1 MGDTVLGGSV
11 LPLLALVPTV
21 CEVDPPAVA
30 WSQPRWSSEAAGSHS
45 QCPAQSRPVP
55 APSAPGAALGLSEAS
70 LENSLLPCTPASAR
84 PAPVGC
90 AHMLGDSVMG
100 RSTATPTQN
109 PNQGLDIRPQ
119 ALSLPAVLVQVPR
132 GALWCP
138 VAMACVSALRQPR
151 PRGCLLSTGGSGTG
165 PNRAQ

>member
-1 MGDTVLGGSV
+1 MALLCPFWPLSLLCARWTHLLWPGPSPDGALR
-11 LPLLALVPTV
+11 LPARTLSAQHRAGLCL
-21 CEVDPPAVA
+21 PPLRPVRL
-30 WSQPRWSSEAAGSHS
+30 WDSRKHPWKTHF
-45 QCPAQSRPVP
+45 CPAPLPQPAQPLWGVP
-55 APSAPGAALGLSEAS
+55 ICLGTVSWEGAPP
-70 LENSLLPCTPASAR
+70 LPPR
-84 PAPVGC
+84 
-90 AHMLGDSVMG
+90 
-100 RSTATPTQN
+100 TQTR
-109 PNQGLDIRPQ
+109 GLDIRPQ